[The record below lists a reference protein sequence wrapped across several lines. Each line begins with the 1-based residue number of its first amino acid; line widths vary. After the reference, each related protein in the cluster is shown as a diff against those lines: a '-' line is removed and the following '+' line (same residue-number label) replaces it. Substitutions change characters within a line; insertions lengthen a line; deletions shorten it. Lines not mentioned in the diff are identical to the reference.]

1 MVVLHHLHHLHQK
14 KQIHQ
19 VHKPSLSA
27 LALLL
32 VMPSSGTPNF
42 NRRGIMKKS
51 ILIVLAS
58 IFLSYPMNLIG
69 GDFDTPHRFSAGDT
83 ISADMMNEIFDYIK
97 NANKTIS
104 ASELI
109 GTWSCLLS
117 TTKSEC
123 RRAGW
128 DNATDGRILPYVYNT
143 DTLVMIDNDNGTYS
157 YTTPVPN
164 IFSCSDKV
172 HAGFGDWIVKN
183 NVLYVVYSSG
193 GVAGVTTNANNV
205 KIVRLKKVSNTKLLM
220 EYDSNPVFAEC
231 DKQNLPP
238 IAPTLDNVTASG
250 KTVSLAWTDNSTDET
265 GFKVLRRDSCDGSF
279 NVINTTS
286 ADATSYSDTVTDAKS
301 YWYRVSATN
310 SNGDSVASKMVKVD
324 VE

>member
-1 MVVLHHLHHLHQK
+1 
-14 KQIHQ
+14 
-19 VHKPSLSA
+19 
-27 LALLL
+27 
-32 VMPSSGTPNF
+32 
-42 NRRGIMKKS
+42 
-51 ILIVLAS
+51 
-58 IFLSYPMNLIG
+58 MNLIG
-69 GDFDTPHRFSAGDT
+69 GDYDTPHTFSCGDT

-157 YTTPVPN
+157 YTTPAPN
-164 IFSCSDKV
+164 IFNCADTSD
-172 HAGFGDWIVKN
+172 AGFGDWIVKN

-193 GVAGVTTNANNV
+193 GVAGVATDDNNV

-250 KTVSLAWTDNSTDET
+250 KTVSLAWTDNSDDET
-265 GFKVLRRDSCDGSF
+265 GFNVLRKDTLKGIWD
-279 NVINTTS
+279 NVTTSSTS
-286 ADATSYSDTVTDAKS
+286 ADATSYIDTVTAAGL

-310 SNGDSVASKMVKVD
+310 SNGDSTGSKVVKVD

>member
-1 MVVLHHLHHLHQK
+1 
-14 KQIHQ
+14 
-19 VHKPSLSA
+19 
-27 LALLL
+27 
-32 VMPSSGTPNF
+32 
-42 NRRGIMKKS
+42 MKKF
-51 ILIVLAS
+51 LISFFLAT
-58 IFLSYPMNLIG
+58 LIMIPTEFFAA
-69 GDFDTPHRFSAGDT
+69 DFDTPHRFSAGDT

-123 RRAGW
+123 RTAGW

-164 IFSCSDKV
+164 IFNCADYGSDS
-172 HAGFGDWIVKN
+172 AGFGDWIVKN

-193 GVAGVTTNANNV
+193 GVAGVATEDNNV

-250 KTVSLAWTDNSTDET
+250 KTVSLAWADNSTDET

-279 NVINTTS
+279 STVGTAD
-286 ADATSYSDTVTDAKS
+286 ADATSASDTVTAAGS
-301 YWYRVSATN
+301 YWYRVSAIN
-310 SNGDSVASKMVKVD
+310 SNGDSVASKIIRVD

>member
-1 MVVLHHLHHLHQK
+1 
-14 KQIHQ
+14 
-19 VHKPSLSA
+19 
-27 LALLL
+27 
-32 VMPSSGTPNF
+32 
-42 NRRGIMKKS
+42 MKKS

-58 IFLSYPMNLIG
+58 ILLSYPMNLIG
-69 GDFDTPHRFSAGDT
+69 GDYDTPHTFSCGDT

-128 DNATDGRILPYVYNT
+128 DNATDGRILPYVYDN

-164 IFSCSDKV
+164 IFSCSDNV

-183 NVLYVVYSSG
+183 NALWIVFSSG
-193 GVAGVTTNANNV
+193 GNAGEPTDANDV
-205 KIVRLKKVSNTKLLM
+205 KVVKLKKVSNTKLLM
-220 EYDSNPVFAEC
+220 EYNSASIPVFAEC
-231 DKQNLPP
+231 EMQNLPP
-238 IAPTLDNVTASG
+238 TTPDNFTASASG
-250 KTVSLAWTDNSTDET
+250 KTVSLVWTDNSTDET

-279 NVINTTS
+279 STVTTTS

-310 SNGDSVASKMVKVD
+310 SNGDSVASKMVKVV

>member
-1 MVVLHHLHHLHQK
+1 MVVLHQK

-19 VHKPSLSA
+19 VHNPSLSA

-32 VMPSSGTPNF
+32 VMPSSGTPNL

-69 GDFDTPHRFSAGDT
+69 GDFDTPHTFSAGDT

-97 NANKTIS
+97 NANKMIS

-123 RRAGW
+123 RTAGW

-164 IFSCSDKV
+164 IFNCSDYGSDS
-172 HAGFGDWIVKN
+172 AGFGDWIVKN

-193 GVAGVTTNANNV
+193 GVAGVATNANNV

-238 IAPTLDNVTASG
+238 TTPATFTASASG
-250 KTVSLAWTDNSTDET
+250 MTVSLAWTDNSTDET
-265 GFKVLRRDSCDGSF
+265 GFKVLRKDSLEGSF
-279 NVINTTS
+279 STVTTTS
-286 ADATSYSDTVTDAKS
+286 ADATSYSDTVTAAGS

-310 SNGDSVASKMVKVD
+310 SNGDSVASKMAKVV

>member
-1 MVVLHHLHHLHQK
+1 MVVLHQK

-19 VHKPSLSA
+19 VHNPSLSA

-69 GDFDTPHRFSAGDT
+69 GDYDTPHTFSCGDT

-97 NANKTIS
+97 NANKMIT
-104 ASELI
+104 ASELL
-109 GTWSCLLS
+109 GTWSCEVYTQTSGCAAYTSLGTDSLYRYNS
-117 TTKSEC
+117 T
-123 RRAGW
+123 
-128 DNATDGRILPYVYNT
+128 
-143 DTLVMIDNDNGTYS
+143 TLVMTYDNDGTYS
-157 YTTPVPN
+157 YTSTMPN
-164 IFSCSDKV
+164 IFNCADNASGLGNWV
-172 HAGFGDWIVKN
+172 IKN
-183 NVLYVVYSSG
+183 NTLFVDVYKWGIKGNPSVEAQLG
-193 GVAGVTTNANNV
+193 FA
-205 KIVRLKKVSNTKLLM
+205 KLKKVSNTKFLM
-220 EYDSNPVFAEC
+220 ESEQAKTIFAEC

-238 IAPTLDNVTASG
+238 TTPATLTASASG
-250 KTVSLAWTDNSTDET
+250 TTVSLAWSDNSTNET
-265 GFKVLRRDSCDGSF
+265 NFYVLRRDSCDGSF
-279 NVINTTS
+279 SIVDNVTENETS
-286 ADATSYSDTVTDAKS
+286 STDTVPAAGS

-310 SNGDSVASKMVKVD
+310 DNGTSVPSKMVRVV